1 MCLFSEISILTIWS
15 DRGIEFFDDFNTII
29 MNYNNY
35 NFFAEA
41 HSLPN
46 YKHAIINTPDV
57 LDI

>member
-1 MCLFSEISILTIWS
+1 
-15 DRGIEFFDDFNTII
+15 